1 MAVSLSGFP
10 FATPYDPSK
19 DPATSVD
26 PLGTTSLAERLADLL
41 LPGFTARMWR
51 PRLLT
56 FSAVAAL
63 VASKVI
69 ELLKQDDQY
78 DVARL
83 AFERLYVSALVQA
96 AAKDLDLAA
105 GIRRITGSDR
115 ARQALARGEPLTRA
129 NFIKGQSVNGPTG
142 VMARLA
148 RNLRIVNDEN
158 HLDTKGQELI
168 LAWAKDAGLVG
179 ILEGKSDA
187 GDGGKWLTQMAKATQ
202 EAVKGTWPGNQSSV
216 WSELTNRLRPDEMD
230 KHERKFIHAL
240 ISTDLTGLRARMLP
254 LLVRAVDTYNDGIEE
269 GRTVVERSVLQDGVR
284 SLLKSTDPV
293 DKVLDILFDTIEA
306 HEECSS
312 LLLGAFDTIRW
323 ALSSKGTLT
332 EAQVLADKTVTKN
345 LERAR
350 KTLAKE
356 LVDLERAIARVEAEP
371 TIDRK
376 IIAPLQQMRSDVGA
390 AVTSPEALLSTLL
403 DRHRRVQKEK
413 RKGEWIERGP
423 KLTIMPS
430 FGFPD
435 DPPNY
440 SGMYLHPFRISN
452 AYAMLGELGVVKV
465 GRDEEEE

>member
-1 MAVSLSGFP
+1 MAVSTSVFP

-63 VASKVI
+63 VAAKAT

-96 AAKDLDLAA
+96 AAKDPVLAS
-105 GIRRITGSDR
+105 GIRRVTGSDR
-115 ARQALARGEPLTRA
+115 AREALARGEPLTRA
-129 NFIKGQSVNGPTG
+129 NFVKGQSVNGPTG

-148 RNLRIVNDEN
+148 RNLRIVDDEN
-158 HLDTKGQELI
+158 RLDTKGQELI
-168 LAWAKDAGLVG
+168 LSWAKDAGLVG
-179 ILEGKSDA
+179 ILEGKSEA
-187 GDGGKWLTQMAKATQ
+187 GDGGKWLMQMAKATQ

-216 WSELTNRLRPDEMD
+216 WSELTSRLRPDEMN

-240 ISTDLTGLRARMLP
+240 ISTDPTGLRARVLPML
-254 LLVRAVDTYNDGIEE
+254 VSAIDTYNDGIEE
-269 GRTVVERSVLQDGVR
+269 GRSAVERSVLQEGVR
-284 SLLKSTDPV
+284 PLLKSTDEV
-293 DKVLDILFDTIEA
+293 DKVLDILFATIDA

-312 LLLGAFDTIRW
+312 LLLSAFDTIRW

-332 EAQVLADKTVTKN
+332 ESQLLADNTVTKN

-350 KTLAKE
+350 KALAKE
-356 LVDLERAIARVEAEP
+356 LVGLERAIVRVDAEP

-376 IIAPLQQMRSDVGA
+376 LLAPLQQMRSDVGA
-390 AVTSPEALLSTLL
+390 AATSVESLLSTLL
-403 DRHRRVQKEK
+403 DRHKRVQKDK

-423 KLTIMPS
+423 NLTIMPS

-440 SGMYLHPFRISN
+440 SGQYLHPFRITN

-465 GRDEEEE
+465 GLDEEEE